1 MHLIVTVEFADQLAA
16 TNKPVASLEAAEAII
31 RNEAA
36 YPNTVRAYAWNRT
49 NGNRIISYLLG
60 PARGLPVCYQ
70 NGGQPSINIDT
81 LVEDYRI

>member
-1 MHLIVTVEFADQLAA
+1 MPVQAAGPLAHTPRPGA
-16 TNKPVASLEAAEAII
+16 TLAVAEALIS
-31 RNEAA
+31 NEAA

-60 PARGLPVCYQ
+60 PAQGLPVCYQ
-70 NGGQPSINIDT
+70 NGGHPSINIDT